1 MAKSGMGGGVE
12 PDIFDERE
20 RAYEAKYRHDE
31 EVAFRAEA
39 RCARL
44 FGLAVAARLGL
55 AGEAAE
61 AYAKAA
67 READLMRPNHQ
78 ELLRKVL
85 ADLVAKGVETSEMAL
100 RGEREAL
107 LEEARK
113 QILADL
119 AEGKQ
124 KLAPGL

>member
-1 MAKSGMGGGVE
+1 MAKGGAGGGLE

-20 RAYEAKYRHDE
+20 RAFEAKYRHDE
-31 EVAFRAEA
+31 EIAFRIEA

-61 AYAKAA
+61 VYAKAV
-67 READLMRPNHQ
+67 READLARPNHQ

-85 ADLVAKGVETSEMAL
+85 ADLGAKGIATTESAL
-100 RGEREAL
+100 RGEREAF
-107 LEEARK
+107 LEVARK

-124 KLAPGL
+124 NLTPGV